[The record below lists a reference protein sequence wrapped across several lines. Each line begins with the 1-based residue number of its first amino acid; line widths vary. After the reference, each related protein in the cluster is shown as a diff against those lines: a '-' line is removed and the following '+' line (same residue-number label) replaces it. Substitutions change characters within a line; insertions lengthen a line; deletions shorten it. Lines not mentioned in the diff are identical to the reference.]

1 MKDLGIIRTAL
12 FVPGNRPD
20 RVDKAIHTAADAI
33 IIDLE
38 DAVPYAA
45 KKEAR
50 RIAHNKIMQYKSRN
64 IFVRINS
71 LDSEFM
77 LDDLKTVVLE
87 DLSCIIVPKIESEN
101 DVRQIDQYLAK
112 EEERKQIM
120 PGTVSIMP
128 LIESASAVES
138 VFQIASTKT
147 DPNRL
152 FTLAFGAADFTLDMG
167 ISMTT
172 TGEELF
178 YPRAR
183 IAIACR
189 AADIVPPLD
198 TPFMVDIKNIE
209 KLETDAKTA
218 RLLGF
223 QGKLCIHP
231 FQVEPCNRLFSPTEE
246 EIKFA
251 KKVISEFDQAEAKG
265 SAAIELEGK
274 FIDYAIVHRSKR
286 VLAISDILKKRL
298 SMPKKD

>member
-1 MKDLGIIRTAL
+1 MKELGLIRTAL

-20 RVDKAIHTAADAI
+20 RVDKAVRTTADAV

-38 DAVPYAA
+38 DAVPYAS

-50 RIAHNKIMQYKSRN
+50 QFAREKIIQYKSRN
-64 IFVRINS
+64 IFVRINA

-77 LDDLKTVVLE
+77 RDDLETVVVE
-87 DLSCIIVPKIESEN
+87 DLSCIIVPKIESGN
-101 DVRQIDQYLAK
+101 QVRQIDQYLFK
-112 EEERKQIM
+112 EEKRKGIE
-120 PGTVSIMP
+120 PGTVSIIP
-128 LIESASAVES
+128 LIESASAVEH
-138 VFQIASTKT
+138 VFQIASTRT

-167 ISMTT
+167 IAMTT
-172 TGEELF
+172 TGEELL

-189 AADIVPPLD
+189 AAGIAPPLD

-209 KLETDAKTA
+209 ALEADANTA
-218 RLLGF
+218 RRLGF

-231 FQVEPCNRLFSPTEE
+231 VQVAPCNRLFSPSEK
-246 EIKFA
+246 EIEFA
-251 KKVISEFDQAEAKG
+251 KKVIAKFGQAEAEG

-274 FIDYAIVHRSKR
+274 LIDYPLVHRSKQI
-286 VLAISDILKKRL
+286 LTLSNILKKRL